1 MSDMFNLMRKE
12 IIMIKNY
19 LWFIIGYSL
28 LFRFAFQGQQ
38 NLMLEVL
45 IPSMIIVIVVGS
57 DLKLAYQQFL
67 VSLPLSR
74 KMLVASKYVTSLVLI
89 LASQILVVSVDA
101 LVSFVLNGS
110 WQWNWVNAQ
119 LGALIILLFSFVY
132 LPISYWLG
140 HIGAKYI
147 NTVMMVGAMIV
158 SGIFG
163 DIWQKNPNATWIMWA
178 NTHQTALIIFIA
190 CISLLFGVI
199 SYITSVSF
207 YNKKDF

>member
-1 MSDMFNLMRKE
+1 MLDMFNLMRKE

-19 LWFIIGYSL
+19 FWFIVGYSIF
-28 LFRFAFQGQQ
+28 FRFAFQGQQ
-38 NLMLEVL
+38 TLLLEAL

-57 DLKLAYQQFL
+57 DLKLVYQQFL

-74 KMLVASKYVTSLVLI
+74 KKLVASKYVTSLVLI
-89 LASQILVVSVDA
+89 LVSQLLVVGADA
-101 LVSFVLNGS
+101 LVSLLLNGS
-110 WQWNWVNAQ
+110 WHWNWMNAQ
-119 LGALIILLFSFVY
+119 LGGLIILLFSFVY
-132 LPISYWLG
+132 LPVSYWLG

-158 SGIFG
+158 SGVFG
-163 DIWQKNPNATWIMWA
+163 DLWQRNPNAAWIMWA

-190 CISLLFGVI
+190 CTSLLFGVI

>member
-19 LWFIIGYSL
+19 FWFIIGYSI

-38 NLMLEVL
+38 TILLEAL
-45 IPSMIIVIVVGS
+45 IPAMIIVIVVGS

-89 LASQILVVSVDA
+89 LVSQVLVVGADA
-101 LVSFVLNGS
+101 FVSLLFKGS
-110 WQWNWVNAQ
+110 WHWNWINAQ

-158 SGIFG
+158 SGVFG
-163 DIWQKNPNATWIMWA
+163 ELWLKNPNAIWMIWA
-178 NTHQTALIIFIA
+178 NTHQTALIFFIA
-190 CISLLFGVI
+190 CTLLLLGVI
-199 SYITSVSF
+199 SYIVSVSL

>member
-1 MSDMFNLMRKE
+1 MLDMFYLMRKE

-38 NLMLEVL
+38 NILLEVL
-45 IPSMIIVIVVGS
+45 IPAMIIVIVVGS

-101 LVSFVLNGS
+101 FVSLILNGS
-110 WQWNWVNAQ
+110 WQWNWLNAQ

-163 DIWQKNPNATWIMWA
+163 DLWQKNPNATWIMWA

-190 CISLLFGVI
+190 CTLLLLGVI
-199 SYITSVSF
+199 SYIVSVSF